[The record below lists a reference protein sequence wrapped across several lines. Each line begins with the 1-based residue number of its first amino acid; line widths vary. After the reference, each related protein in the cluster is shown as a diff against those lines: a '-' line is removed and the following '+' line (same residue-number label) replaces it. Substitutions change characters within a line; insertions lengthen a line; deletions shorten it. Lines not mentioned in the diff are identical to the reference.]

1 MKENEREL
9 SHLISFLLLSLFSL
23 CSIHGIAMLDKREK
37 VFLKKLLKI
46 FQVWDI
52 FHLLTYSHKKKNNKR
67 IQICFD
73 EFHRV
78 CFQNQVIIIMKND
91 DLSLP

>member
-52 FHLLTYSHKKKNNKR
+52 FHLLTYSHKKKTTNVYRFVLMSSTECVFKT
-67 IQICFD
+67 
-73 EFHRV
+73 
-78 CFQNQVIIIMKND
+78 K
-91 DLSLP
+91 S